1 MDDIKILVVGDGV
14 TDIKV
19 TIESLGYPVPYMV
32 PLGEAVKKALDLMP
46 DLIIMGLVFRE
57 NKNSWEFVSQI
68 QKLNLPVIFLIDQSL
83 ELDFKEEFNF
93 KNISPAE
100 A

>member
-1 MDDIKILVVGDGV
+1 M
-14 TDIKV
+14 

>member
-1 MDDIKILVVGDGV
+1 
-14 TDIKV
+14 
-19 TIESLGYPVPYMV
+19 
-32 PLGEAVKKALDLMP
+32 MP
-46 DLIIMGLVFRE
+46 DLIIMDLVFRE
-57 NKNSWEFVSQI
+57 NKNSREVVSQI